1 MRSSFVEMRRLLALA
16 LILFPACHPVDR
28 PAPAAVED
36 PRSATAAAD
45 LVRLYF
51 DRARAGDLDA
61 AAQLWADPALGR
73 AFAVQWR
80 GVRAEVGAPGSLEG
94 AAGSSYVEVPVR
106 IDGLPGTATL
116 RRVNDVPGSTEA
128 QRRWHI
134 QRIAVLPAG

>member
-1 MRSSFVEMRRLLALA
+1 MRGLLALA
-16 LILFPACHPVDR
+16 LILVSACHSADL
-28 PAPAAVED
+28 PAPAAVEN
-36 PRSATAAAD
+36 PRSAAAAAD

-51 DRARAGDLDA
+51 ERVRAGDLA
-61 AAQLWADPALGR
+61 GAAQLWGDPAEGR
-73 AFAVQWR
+73 AFASRLR

-106 IDGLPGTATL
+106 IGSLPGAATL

-134 QRIAVLPAG
+134 ERIAMPPAR